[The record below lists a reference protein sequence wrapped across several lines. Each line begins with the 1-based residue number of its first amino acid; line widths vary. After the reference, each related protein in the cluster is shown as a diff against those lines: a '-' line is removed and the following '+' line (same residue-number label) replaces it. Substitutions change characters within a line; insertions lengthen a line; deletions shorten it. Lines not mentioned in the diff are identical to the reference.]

1 MLQQSVA
8 RGSRAP
14 AVVAAPVR
22 APPSARAIPAT
33 YVPPLVRADKA
44 RLVQA
49 LARMQE
55 LASSVAVEA
64 TPQQA
69 AALERLVEQVTAGI
83 EHVAA
88 LGRGAPQPMPLGDA
102 AQLSR
107 QRKMTVVDSLMKGK
121 RSSRRL
127 RRGGSGGG
135 GGGGGG
141 GGDGSGDEN
150 TPPRDG
156 PQPFVGQRP
165 KKIKYDLKTAHEL
178 KPRHRN
184 G

>member
-1 MLQQSVA
+1 
-8 RGSRAP
+8 
-14 AVVAAPVR
+14 
-22 APPSARAIPAT
+22 
-33 YVPPLVRADKA
+33 
-44 RLVQA
+44 
-49 LARMQE
+49 
-55 LASSVAVEA
+55 
-64 TPQQA
+64 
-69 AALERLVEQVTAGI
+69 
-83 EHVAA
+83 
-88 LGRGAPQPMPLGDA
+88 MPLGDA

-135 GGGGGG
+135 GGGGG
-141 GGDGSGDEN
+141 DEN
-150 TPPRDG
+150 TLPRDG

>member
-1 MLQQSVA
+1 
-8 RGSRAP
+8 
-14 AVVAAPVR
+14 
-22 APPSARAIPAT
+22 
-33 YVPPLVRADKA
+33 
-44 RLVQA
+44 
-49 LARMQE
+49 
-55 LASSVAVEA
+55 
-64 TPQQA
+64 
-69 AALERLVEQVTAGI
+69 
-83 EHVAA
+83 
-88 LGRGAPQPMPLGDA
+88 MPLGDA

-127 RRGGSGGG
+127 RRGRGDGGG
-135 GGGGGG
+135 
-141 GGDGSGDEN
+141 GSGDEN
-150 TPPRDG
+150 TPPQDG